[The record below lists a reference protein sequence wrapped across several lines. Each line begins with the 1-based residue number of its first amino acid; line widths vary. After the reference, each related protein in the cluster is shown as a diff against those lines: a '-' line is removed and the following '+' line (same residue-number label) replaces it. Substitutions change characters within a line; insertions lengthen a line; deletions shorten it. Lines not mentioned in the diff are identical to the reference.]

1 MKSVLK
7 RGVLLATV
15 VVGGAM
21 VAAPSV
27 AGAAPKP
34 PKPPATK
41 AKVVG
46 TVKIDKKD
54 PSIGYVLAQYRCTV
68 KDPVNDPAHLWV
80 SVKQSQ
86 SGKKDKA
93 IEAEGSGGGQVAK
106 RWADSHRNPVVCDG
120 KTRTSRFTVDQV
132 EGKAGAYGTLV
143 KGQAWVQFCLF
154 DDTTPKGDGQTDFGQ
169 PVSSMVWKNIH

>member
-1 MKSVLK
+1 MKRVL
-7 RGVLLATV
+7 RSGLLLAGVLSA
-15 VVGGAM
+15 GAV

-34 PKPPATK
+34 PSTR

-68 KDPVNDPAHLWV
+68 KDPVNDPSHLWV
-80 SVKQSQ
+80 SVKQSE
-86 SGKKDKA
+86 SGAKDAA
-93 IEAEGSGGGQVAK
+93 IAEEGSGGGHVAA
-106 RWADSHRNPVVCDG
+106 RWSDSHRNPVVCDG
-120 KTRTSRFTVDQV
+120 KTHASRFTVDQV
-132 EGKAGAYGTLV
+132 EGKAGNYGTLV
-143 KGQAWVQFCLF
+143 KGKAWVQFCLF

-169 PVSSMVWKNIH
+169 PVSSMKWKNIH

>member
-1 MKSVLK
+1 MKSVFK

-15 VVGGAM
+15 LVGGAM
-21 VAAPSV
+21 VAAPAV

-34 PKPPATK
+34 PTTK

-68 KDPVNDPAHLWV
+68 KDPIADPSHLWV
-80 SVKQSQ
+80 SVKQSET
-86 SGKKDKA
+86 GKKDPA
-93 IEAEGSGGGQVAK
+93 IEGEGSGGSAVAK
-106 RWADSHRNPVVCDG
+106 RWSDSHRNPVVCDG
-120 KTRTSRFTVDQV
+120 KTHTSRFTVDQV

-143 KGQAWVQFCLF
+143 KGKAWVQFCLF